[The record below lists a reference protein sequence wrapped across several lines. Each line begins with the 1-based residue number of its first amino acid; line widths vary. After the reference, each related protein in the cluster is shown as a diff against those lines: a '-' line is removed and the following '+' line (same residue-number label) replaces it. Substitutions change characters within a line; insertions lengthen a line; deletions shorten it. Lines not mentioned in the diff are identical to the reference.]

1 MSWQQTYSIT
11 GELIETETNRGIS
24 QDGRVERLS
33 AYLLSKAHQ
42 NHNCLQNNH
51 PWKRS
56 KFTRKDLLQ
65 LKIWR
70 RNQTRQVEL
79 WYRQVSY
86 PGWAIH
92 KWEKYYHYRGSP
104 LGVRNLSPKVGS
116 ITCGSYA
123 RKMNRQSI
131 WLWSPVMHII
141 ESPRELG
148 GNRDFTHM
156 LWDPG

>member
-1 MSWQQTYSIT
+1 MVSWLKQKQT
-11 GELIETETNRGIS
+11 GIS
-24 QDGRVERLS
+24 QDGREERPS
-33 AYLLSKAHQ
+33 AHLLSKAHQ
-42 NHNCLQNNH
+42 NHNYLQNNH

-79 WYRQVSY
+79 WYRQVLY
-86 PGWAIH
+86 LGWAIH
-92 KWEKYYHYRGSP
+92 KREEYYHYRGSL
-104 LGVRNLSPKVGS
+104 LGVRGLSPKVGS

-123 RKMNRQSI
+123 RKMNPQSI
-131 WLWSPVMHII
+131 WLWRPVMHTV

-148 GNRDFTHM
+148 ENRDFTHM
-156 LWDPG
+156 LWDSGQKQ